1 MKSIRKH
8 LEFLKILKETI
19 PVVWNMIESG
29 NDFDT
34 AMKLMDN
41 AFTLINQKLSSLTVT
56 HQLRKRITDA
66 EFKSKRKIEEEF
78 QQLIDYTITTM
89 IQFSPSSNNEEYKVE
104 FYKFLSNYF
113 KEDQVLWK
121 IKLDYLHQ
129 GWTFNYISSKQEI
142 FLKFRFLMANMIK
155 MNWSE
160 DLIWMVTDT
169 LWNQSKRYYNLI

>member
-41 AFTLINQKLSSLTVT
+41 AFTLINQKLSSLSVT
-56 HQLRKRITDA
+56 QQLRKRITDA

-78 QQLIDYTITTM
+78 Q
-89 IQFSPSSNNEEYKVE
+89 
-104 FYKFLSNYF
+104 
-113 KEDQVLWK
+113 
-121 IKLDYLHQ
+121 
-129 GWTFNYISSKQEI
+129 
-142 FLKFRFLMANMIK
+142 
-155 MNWSE
+155 
-160 DLIWMVTDT
+160 
-169 LWNQSKRYYNLI
+169 